1 MFDFIIIKS
10 FISKEIK
17 KMELEII
24 VIIAFLILSAFF
36 SGMEI
41 AFVSADR
48 VQLAL
53 DKKSNSITG
62 KILQKLTQKP
72 SDFITTMLVGNNVA
86 LVIYGF
92 FMGDLITRYLTKH
105 LPNLN
110 NFNELLLQTFISTLV
125 ILFTAEFLPKVIFQ
139 LYSNKL
145 LRLFSIPAYIIY
157 VIFWPVTQFIL
168 HISDFILKYVFK
180 TKTDDVQDAVTKVEL
195 AKFISE
201 KLENAEK
208 QEAETDKELEIL
220 NNAMDFIDVKAR
232 EIMIPRTE
240 IVAIEDDA
248 TIDELKDKF
257 VKNGLSKII
266 VYHDNID
273 DITGYVHSF
282 ELFNKPT
289 RIKPIVKQVLF
300 VPETISINDLLKLM
314 TKKKKNIAIV
324 LDEYGGTAGLI
335 TLEDIIEE
343 IFGEIEDEHDKNELF
358 EKQID
363 ENTFILSGRHEIED
377 LNKKYRLDIPEDDSY
392 ETLSGYILSKI
403 GEIPEENDEFDLDN
417 KFHIKINKANQK
429 QIQKVVLTKLEGE

>member
-1 MFDFIIIKS
+1 LYNDFETMELDIIIILS
-10 FISKEIK
+10 
-17 KMELEII
+17 L
-24 VIIAFLILSAFF
+24 LLLSAFF

-48 VQLAL
+48 VQLAI
-53 DKKSNSITG
+53 DKQNQG
-62 KILQKLTQKP
+62 VVANILQKLTKKP

-92 FMGDLITRYLTKH
+92 FMGDIITRYLKIYWPH
-105 LPNLN
+105 IHG
-110 NFNELLLQTFISTLV
+110 FNELLLQTLISTLV

-139 LYSNKL
+139 LYANKL
-145 LRLFSIPAYIIY
+145 LRLFAIPAYIIY

-168 HISDFILKYVFK
+168 RLSNFILKYFFK
-180 TKTDDVQDAVTKVEL
+180 TKTADVQDAVTKVEL
-195 AKFISE
+195 AKFISQ
-201 KLENAEK
+201 KLEHAEK
-208 QEAETDKELEIL
+208 QEGETDKELEIL

-248 TIDELKDKF
+248 SIEELKQKF
-257 VKNGLSKII
+257 IDSGLSKII

-273 DITGYVHSF
+273 DVIGYIHSF
-282 ELFNKPT
+282 ELFQNPKNLKSVI
-289 RIKPIVKQVLF
+289 RKVLF
-300 VPETISINDLLKLM
+300 VPETISIHELLKLM

-377 LNKKYRLDIPEDDSY
+377 LNKKYHLNIPEDESY
-392 ETLSGYILSKI
+392 ETLGGYILSKI
-403 GEIPEENDEFDLDN
+403 GEIPEENEAFDIDH
-417 KFHIKINKANQK
+417 FHIKINKANQK
-429 QIQKVVLTKLEGE
+429 KIEKVVLKKLHE

>member
-1 MFDFIIIKS
+1 MYNDFETMELDIIIILS
-10 FISKEIK
+10 
-17 KMELEII
+17 L
-24 VIIAFLILSAFF
+24 LLLSAFF

-48 VQLAL
+48 VQLAI
-53 DKKSNSITG
+53 DKQNQG
-62 KILQKLTQKP
+62 VVANILQKLTKKP

-92 FMGDLITRYLTKH
+92 FMGDIITRYLKIYWPH
-105 LPNLN
+105 IHG
-110 NFNELLLQTFISTLV
+110 FNELLLQTLISTLV

-139 LYSNKL
+139 LYANKL
-145 LRLFSIPAYIIY
+145 LRLFAIPAYIIY

-168 HISDFILKYVFK
+168 RLSNFILKYFFK
-180 TKTDDVQDAVTKVEL
+180 TKTADVQDAVTKVEL
-195 AKFISE
+195 AKFISQ
-201 KLENAEK
+201 KLEHAEK
-208 QEAETDKELEIL
+208 QEGETDKELEIL

-248 TIDELKDKF
+248 SIEELKQKF
-257 VKNGLSKII
+257 IDSGLSKII

-273 DITGYVHSF
+273 DVIGYIHSF
-282 ELFNKPT
+282 ELFQNPKNLKSVI
-289 RIKPIVKQVLF
+289 RKVLF
-300 VPETISINDLLKLM
+300 VPETISIHELLKLM

-377 LNKKYRLDIPEDDSY
+377 LNKKYHLNIPEDESY
-392 ETLSGYILSKI
+392 ETLGGYILSKI
-403 GEIPEENDEFDLDN
+403 GEIPEENEAFDIDH
-417 KFHIKINKANQK
+417 FHIKINKANQK
-429 QIQKVVLTKLEGE
+429 KIEKVVLKKLHE

>member
-1 MFDFIIIKS
+1 MLIDSVLKMESDIIII
-10 FISKEIK
+10 IS
-17 KMELEII
+17 L
-24 VIIAFLILSAFF
+24 LLLSAFF

-41 AFVSADR
+41 AYVSANR

-53 DKKSNSITG
+53 DKQNDSLIAR
-62 KILQKLTQKP
+62 ILKKLTQKP
-72 SDFITTMLVGNNVA
+72 SDFITTMLVGNNIA

-92 FMGDLITRYLTKH
+92 FMGDIIIKYLRQFW
-105 LPNLN
+105 PNIS
-110 NFNELLLQTFISTLV
+110 NFNELLLQTLISTLI

-145 LRLFSIPAYIIY
+145 LRLFSIPAYLIY

-168 HISDFILKYVFK
+168 KLSDLILKIFFK

-195 AKFISE
+195 AKFISQ
-201 KLENAEK
+201 KLEHAEH
-208 QEAETDKELEIL
+208 QEGTTDKELEIL
-220 NNAMDFIDVKAR
+220 NNAFDFIDVKAR

-240 IVAIEDDA
+240 IVAIEDNENIE
-248 TIDELKDKF
+248 TLKQKF
-257 VKNGLSKII
+257 IESGLSKII
-266 VYHDNID
+266 IYHNNID
-273 DITGYVHSF
+273 DVTGYVHSF
-282 ELFNKPT
+282 ELFQRPK
-289 RIKPIVKQVLF
+289 RIKSIVREVLF
-300 VPETISINDLLKLM
+300 VPETIPINELLKLM

-324 LDEYGGTAGLI
+324 LDEYGGTSGLI

-377 LNKKYRLDIPEDDSY
+377 LNKKYNLDLPEDDSY
-392 ETLSGYILSKI
+392 ETLGGYILHEI
-403 GEIPEENDEFDLDN
+403 GEIPEENDTFELDG

-429 QIQKVVLTKLEGE
+429 QIQKVVLTKLDKDHE

>member
-1 MFDFIIIKS
+1 MELDIIIILS
-10 FISKEIK
+10 
-17 KMELEII
+17 L
-24 VIIAFLILSAFF
+24 LLLSAFF

-48 VQLAL
+48 VQLAI
-53 DKKSNSITG
+53 DKQNQGVIAN
-62 KILQKLTQKP
+62 ILQKLTKKP

-92 FMGDLITRYLTKH
+92 FMGDIITRYLKIYWPH
-105 LPNLN
+105 IHG
-110 NFNELLLQTFISTLV
+110 FNELLLQTLISTLV

-139 LYSNKL
+139 LYANKL
-145 LRLFSIPAYIIY
+145 LRLFAIPAYIIY

-168 HISDFILKYVFK
+168 RLSNFILKYFFK
-180 TKTDDVQDAVTKVEL
+180 TKTADVQDAVTKVEL
-195 AKFISE
+195 AKFISQ
-201 KLENAEK
+201 KLEHAEK
-208 QEAETDKELEIL
+208 QEGETDKELEIL

-248 TIDELKDKF
+248 SIEELKQKF
-257 VKNGLSKII
+257 IDSGLSKII

-273 DITGYVHSF
+273 DVIGYIHSF
-282 ELFNKPT
+282 ELFQNPKNLKSVI
-289 RIKPIVKQVLF
+289 RKVLF
-300 VPETISINDLLKLM
+300 VPETISIHELLKLM

-377 LNKKYRLDIPEDDSY
+377 LNKKYHLNIPEDESY
-392 ETLSGYILSKI
+392 ETLGGYILSKI
-403 GEIPEENDEFDLDN
+403 GEIPEENEAFDIDH
-417 KFHIKINKANQK
+417 FHIKINKANQK
-429 QIQKVVLTKLEGE
+429 KIEKVVLKKLYE

>member
-1 MFDFIIIKS
+1 MELDIIIILS
-10 FISKEIK
+10 
-17 KMELEII
+17 L
-24 VIIAFLILSAFF
+24 LLLSAFF

-48 VQLAL
+48 VQLAI
-53 DKKSNSITG
+53 DKQNQGVIAN
-62 KILQKLTQKP
+62 ILQKLTKKP

-92 FMGDLITRYLTKH
+92 FMGDIITRYLKIYWPH
-105 LPNLN
+105 IHG
-110 NFNELLLQTFISTLV
+110 FNELLLQTLISTLV

-139 LYSNKL
+139 LYANKL
-145 LRLFSIPAYIIY
+145 LRLFAIPAYIIY

-168 HISDFILKYVFK
+168 RLSNFILKYFFK
-180 TKTDDVQDAVTKVEL
+180 TKTADVQDAVTKVEL
-195 AKFISE
+195 AKFISQ
-201 KLENAEK
+201 KLEHAEK
-208 QEAETDKELEIL
+208 QEGETDKELEIL

-248 TIDELKDKF
+248 SIEELKQKF
-257 VKNGLSKII
+257 IDSGLSKII

-273 DITGYVHSF
+273 DVIGYIHSF
-282 ELFNKPT
+282 ELFQNPKNLKSVI
-289 RIKPIVKQVLF
+289 RKVLF
-300 VPETISINDLLKLM
+300 VPETISIHELLKLM

-377 LNKKYRLDIPEDDSY
+377 LNKKYHLNIPEDESY
-392 ETLSGYILSKI
+392 ETLGGYILSKI
-403 GEIPEENDEFDLDN
+403 GEIPEENEAFDIDH
-417 KFHIKINKANQK
+417 FHIKINKANQK
-429 QIQKVVLTKLEGE
+429 KIEKVVLKKLHE

>member
-1 MFDFIIIKS
+1 MELDIIIILS
-10 FISKEIK
+10 
-17 KMELEII
+17 L
-24 VIIAFLILSAFF
+24 LLLSAFF

-48 VQLAL
+48 VQLAI
-53 DKKSNSITG
+53 DKQNQG
-62 KILQKLTQKP
+62 VVANILQKLTKKP

-92 FMGDLITRYLTKH
+92 FMGDIITRYLKIYWPH
-105 LPNLN
+105 IHG
-110 NFNELLLQTFISTLV
+110 FNELLLQTLISTLV

-139 LYSNKL
+139 LYANKL
-145 LRLFSIPAYIIY
+145 LRLFAIPAYIIY

-168 HISDFILKYVFK
+168 RLSNFILKYFFK
-180 TKTDDVQDAVTKVEL
+180 TKTADVQDAVTKVEL
-195 AKFISE
+195 AKFISQ
-201 KLENAEK
+201 KLEHAEK
-208 QEAETDKELEIL
+208 QEGETDKELEIL

-248 TIDELKDKF
+248 SIEELKQKF
-257 VKNGLSKII
+257 IDSGLSKII

-273 DITGYVHSF
+273 DVIGYIHSF
-282 ELFNKPT
+282 ELFQNPKNLKSVI
-289 RIKPIVKQVLF
+289 RKVLF
-300 VPETISINDLLKLM
+300 VPETISIHELLKLM

-377 LNKKYRLDIPEDDSY
+377 LNKKYHLNIPEDESY
-392 ETLSGYILSKI
+392 ETLGGYILSKI
-403 GEIPEENDEFDLDN
+403 GEIPEENEAFDIDH
-417 KFHIKINKANQK
+417 FHIKINKANQK
-429 QIQKVVLTKLEGE
+429 KIEKVVLKKLHE